1 MPKNFK
7 QQAWFFDF
15 DGVLADTAIIKAE
28 LFIEL
33 LNDLTP
39 KQTQSILDYCIREGG
54 VPRREKFIHIH
65 RELLDRPLDQKTLA
79 NLCDEFT
86 KKVVG
91 RVLKAPLV
99 HGAQDTLENL
109 PKSVKAFVISGTP
122 HSEINF
128 ICEKMEITRF
138 FESVCG
144 SPRSKSDWILNLL
157 SQYSI
162 AQQDA
167 WMIGDSMTDLN
178 AARLTS
184 VGFIGV
190 DVHQL
195 GYLPQAHLALPNLS
209 PLMECLTK
217 DLYPKLESV

>member
-1 MPKNFK
+1 MSKDST

-33 LNDLTP
+33 LSDLTP
-39 KQTQSILDYCIREGG
+39 KETQSILDYCIREGG
-54 VPRREKFIHIH
+54 VPRREKFIHIY
-65 RELLDRPLDQKTLA
+65 RELLNRPLDEDSLE
-79 NLCDEFT
+79 NLCVEFT

-91 RVLKAPLV
+91 RVLNSPLAPGVL
-99 HGAQDTLENL
+99 DTLENL

-128 ICEKMEITRF
+128 ICDEMGIAQY

-144 SPRSKSDWILNLL
+144 SPQCKPDWILNLL

-162 AQQDA
+162 AAEDA

-178 AARLTS
+178 AASLTG

-190 DVHQL
+190 DIHQL
-195 GYLPQAHLALPNLS
+195 GHLPQTQVILPNLS
-209 PLMECLTK
+209 PLMECLTQ
-217 DLYPKLESV
+217 DLYQNLEPV